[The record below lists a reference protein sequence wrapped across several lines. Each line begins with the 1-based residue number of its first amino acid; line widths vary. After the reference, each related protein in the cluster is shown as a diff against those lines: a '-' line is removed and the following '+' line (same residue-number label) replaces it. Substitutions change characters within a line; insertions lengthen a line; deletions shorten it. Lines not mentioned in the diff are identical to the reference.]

1 MATTKYQTVRNAQ
14 ALTGADVATLA
25 DELRRGVSGEVRAD
39 KYNRLLYATDASL
52 YQMEPLA
59 VVFPTSAADVQHVLR
74 VAAQAKVPVMPRG
87 GGTGLSGQTVNHA
100 IVLDFT
106 PKMHSLL
113 EVNADD
119 GWVRAQPG
127 VVLAEMNKQL
137 ASTGWFYGIDPSTQ
151 NRATVGGGVGN
162 NSCGAHSVVYG
173 KTIDQ
178 VMRLEAVLAD
188 ATLNTFEPIDGTP
201 LRAKL
206 DLPGL
211 EGSLYREMRRI
222 GMEQRDEIAKRFPKI
237 PRRVSGYNLDDFTD
251 DTGPMDLTRMLVGSE
266 GTLAVVTE
274 AKLHLQ
280 KIPKVKGLAA
290 AHFRT
295 LVEAAEATVAALEHP
310 VSSIELIDSVVI
322 ERCRSSLG
330 FHKLAEFVRETPG
343 GMLLIEM
350 TGDTEAEVLSKIQT
364 LKDDLDRKGLGYYT
378 LVTTDTAQQARM
390 WRMREA
396 GQGLITSVRGP
407 LKAATFVEDAA
418 VAPEKLPEYIKRFQ
432 EIVSSN
438 NTEAAYYGH
447 ASVGCLHIRPMV
459 NPKTTKGLDQ
469 MEKIA
474 REVADLVLEFGGSL
488 SGEHGDGIV
497 RGVFTE
503 HMFGPTLYNA
513 FKEVKSAFDSD
524 GLLNPGKIIETPGF
538 RENLRLEPDA
548 PTWEP
553 ITYLD
558 FTAEYGLYGA
568 ADQCNGQGAC
578 RKHEGG
584 MCPSYMVTMEEEH

>member
-1 MATTKYQTVRNAQ
+1 M
-14 ALTGADVATLA
+14 
-25 DELRRGVSGEVRAD
+25 
-39 KYNRLLYATDASL
+39 
-52 YQMEPLA
+52 
-59 VVFPTSAADVQHVLR
+59 QHVLR

-113 EVNADD
+113 EVNADE

-151 NRATVGGGVGN
+151 NRATIGGGVGN

-188 ATLNTFEPIDGTP
+188 ATLNTFEPIDGAA

-222 GMEQRDEIAKRFPKI
+222 GKEQRDEIERRFPKI
-237 PRRVSGYNLDDFTD
+237 MRRVSGYNLDDFTD

-274 AKLHLQ
+274 AKLRLQ

-310 VSSIELIDSVVI
+310 VVV
-322 ERCRSSLG
+322 
-330 FHKLAEFVRETPG
+330 
-343 GMLLIEM
+343 
-350 TGDTEAEVLSKIQT
+350 D
-364 LKDDLDRKGLGYYT
+364 
-378 LVTTDTAQQARM
+378 
-390 WRMREA
+390 
-396 GQGLITSVRGP
+396 
-407 LKAATFVEDAA
+407 
-418 VAPEKLPEYIKRFQ
+418 
-432 EIVSSN
+432 
-438 NTEAAYYGH
+438 
-447 ASVGCLHIRPMV
+447 
-459 NPKTTKGLDQ
+459 
-469 MEKIA
+469 
-474 REVADLVLEFGGSL
+474 
-488 SGEHGDGIV
+488 
-497 RGVFTE
+497 
-503 HMFGPTLYNA
+503 
-513 FKEVKSAFDSD
+513 
-524 GLLNPGKIIETPGF
+524 
-538 RENLRLEPDA
+538 
-548 PTWEP
+548 
-553 ITYLD
+553 
-558 FTAEYGLYGA
+558 
-568 ADQCNGQGAC
+568 
-578 RKHEGG
+578 
-584 MCPSYMVTMEEEH
+584 

>member
-1 MATTKYQTVRNAQ
+1 DGA
-14 ALTGADVATLA
+14 AL
-25 DELRRGVSGEVRAD
+25 
-39 KYNRLLYATDASL
+39 
-52 YQMEPLA
+52 Q
-59 VVFPTSAADVQHVLR
+59 
-74 VAAQAKVPVMPRG
+74 
-87 GGTGLSGQTVNHA
+87 
-100 IVLDFT
+100 
-106 PKMHSLL
+106 
-113 EVNADD
+113 
-119 GWVRAQPG
+119 
-127 VVLAEMNKQL
+127 
-137 ASTGWFYGIDPSTQ
+137 
-151 NRATVGGGVGN
+151 
-162 NSCGAHSVVYG
+162 
-173 KTIDQ
+173 
-178 VMRLEAVLAD
+178 
-188 ATLNTFEPIDGTP
+188 
-201 LRAKL
+201 AKL

-222 GMEQRDEIAKRFPKI
+222 GNEQRDEIERRFPKI
-237 PRRVSGYNLDDFTD
+237 MRRVSGYNLDDFTD

-266 GTLAVVTE
+266 GTLAVMTE
-274 AKLHLQ
+274 AKLRLQ
-280 KIPKVKGLAA
+280 KIPRVKGLAA

-330 FHKLAEFVRETPG
+330 FHKLAEFVQETPG

-350 TGDTEAEVLSKIQT
+350 TGDTEPEVLSKIQT

-378 LVTTDTAQQARM
+378 LVTTDAAQQRDM

-513 FKEVKSAFDSD
+513 FKEVKAAFDPE

-548 PTWEP
+548 PTW
-553 ITYLD
+553 
-558 FTAEYGLYGA
+558 
-568 ADQCNGQGAC
+568 
-578 RKHEGG
+578 
-584 MCPSYMVTMEEEH
+584 